1 MESHVPSSL
10 IQPSVSP
17 ESSTTIKNNVQQIIS
32 FCLKRENTEFRK
44 KDLAEYKQMCMR
56 QFTSFFE
63 KYPTLFFSIIENPS
77 TFPLYRLDEML
88 ILKSKIESKD
98 IDEHGASV
106 QLGQKY
112 FDEFVKETVGVLDKQ
127 LKK

>member
-1 MESHVPSSL
+1 MSN
-10 IQPSVSP
+10 P
-17 ESSTTIKNNVQQIIS
+17 ESSSTIKNNVQEIIS
-32 FCLKRENTEFRK
+32 FCLKKDNSDFRIR
-44 KDLAEYKQMCMR
+44 DLAEYKQMCMR

-77 TFPLYRLDEML
+77 TFPLYRLNEML
-88 ILKSKIESKD
+88 ALKSKIDNKD
-98 IDEHGASV
+98 IDEHGASI

-112 FDEFVKETVGVLDKQ
+112 YDEFVKDTVSVLDKQ

>member
-1 MESHVPSSL
+1 MEL
-10 IQPSVSP
+10 QPSISP
-17 ESSTTIKNNVQQIIS
+17 ESSTTIKNNVQQIIF
-32 FCLKRENTEFRK
+32 FCLKRENTEFRIR
-44 KDLAEYKQMCMR
+44 DLAEYKQMCMR

-63 KYPTLFFSIIENPS
+63 KYPTLFFSVIENPS

-88 ILKSKIESKD
+88 KLKSKIESKD

-112 FDEFVKETVGVLDKQ
+112 FDEFVKDTVSVLDKQ
-127 LKK
+127 IKK

>member
-1 MESHVPSSL
+1 MTN
-10 IQPSVSP
+10 P
-17 ESSTTIKNNVQQIIS
+17 ESSLTIKNNVQEIIF
-32 FCLKRENTEFRK
+32 FCLKKENTDFRL

-56 QFTSFFE
+56 KFTSFFE

-88 ILKSKIESKD
+88 ILKSKIDNKD

-112 FDEFVKETVGVLDKQ
+112 YDEFVKDTVSILDKKIEKNS
-127 LKK
+127 KK

>member
-1 MESHVPSSL
+1 MESLP
-10 IQPSVSP
+10 QPSVIP
-17 ESSTTIKNNVQQIIS
+17 ESSATIKNNVQQIIS
-32 FCLKRENTEFRK
+32 FCLKRENTEFRGR
-44 KDLAEYKQMCMR
+44 DLAEYKQMCMR

-88 ILKSKIESKD
+88 TLKSKIESKD

-112 FDEFVKETVGVLDKQ
+112 YDEFVKDTVSVLDKQ